1 MKTSNLLHT
10 AIWAVSLQ
18 LLLGFP
24 THCAATVQQ
33 ENSAA
38 SSAQEHLPEWLRQTF
53 HQHSPVPTYVER
65 FQGLSRMFSQARD
78 LTSLDEEQRHRFQ
91 LQLHDAVTN
100 LLSLSPEAVREA
112 VLRSVEGF
120 SSQGPGDIR
129 NGSAGRLEAEYTVSE
144 LCLNHTVAI
153 VKGLVE
159 KDYWAIQRESF
170 FMFVMR
176 LVDKD
181 YWAIQRESF
190 FIFVKGLIEKD
201 YWAIQPESLFMFVM
215 GLVDKN
221 FWTI

>member
-1 MKTSNLLHT
+1 
-10 AIWAVSLQ
+10 
-18 LLLGFP
+18 
-24 THCAATVQQ
+24 
-33 ENSAA
+33 
-38 SSAQEHLPEWLRQTF
+38 
-53 HQHSPVPTYVER
+53 
-65 FQGLSRMFSQARD
+65 MFSQARD

-144 LCLNHTVAI
+144 LCLNHTVAT

>member
-10 AIWAVSLQ
+10 AIWAASLQ

-24 THCAATVQQ
+24 THCAATGQQ
-33 ENSAA
+33 ENSAV
-38 SSAQEHLPEWLRQTF
+38 SSAYEHLPEWLHQTF

-91 LQLHDAVTN
+91 LQLHDAVTD

-112 VLRSVEGF
+112 VLRSVEGLP
-120 SSQGPGDIR
+120 SRGPGDVR
-129 NGSAGRLEAEYTVSE
+129 NGSAGGLEAVEYTVSE

-153 VKGLVE
+153 VKGLIE

-170 FMFVMR
+170 FMFAKG
-176 LVDKD
+176 LIEKD

-190 FIFVKGLIEKD
+190 FHGVCRQGLLG
-201 YWAIQPESLFMFVM
+201 YSA
-215 GLVDKN
+215 
-221 FWTI
+221 